1 MPFSVEQALDYL
13 CEAYSKGRLAHAFL
27 VSGPEGS
34 GKLRLTRDLFQT
46 INGETARAADFH
58 QIEPESKSRKILV
71 EQIRELEGHL
81 RMSTAGSRAK
91 FGVVL
96 EADRLMPQA
105 ANAFLKTLE
114 EPPERS
120 VLVLVTALPDALLA
134 TIQSRCIHV
143 PLRSAASAVLTEEET
158 FLVRELSEIV
168 VTSGFSIISALLLA
182 RVFQEA
188 LQRSRARIES
198 EHGELLKRDRA
209 VYKQTTDGAWL
220 EQREQRLATLTESRY
235 VKARANLVL
244 RMIEWLG
251 DVLRIK
257 VGSNQLDLPE
267 HRIAATTLAGR
278 YSTTE
283 LTRRLG
289 ALESLADL
297 FSKNIQESLA
307 IEAVFLKTFGPSRL
321 ERNRRAP

>member
-13 CEAYSKGRLAHAFL
+13 SAAYSKGRLAHAFL

-34 GKLRLTRDLFQT
+34 GKQRLTRDLFQT
-46 INGETARAADFH
+46 INGETARTGDFH

-71 EQIRELEGHL
+71 EQIRELESHL

-114 EPPERS
+114 EPPDRS
-120 VLVLVTALPDALLA
+120 VLVLVTARPDALLA

-143 PLRSAASAVLTEEET
+143 PLRSPASAVLTEEET

-198 EHGELLKRDRA
+198 EHEEVLKRDRA

-235 VKARANLVL
+235 VKARAKLVL

-251 DVLRIK
+251 DGLRIK
-257 VGSNQLDLPE
+257 VGSNHLDLPE
-267 HRIAATTLAGR
+267 YSIAATTLAGR

-283 LTRRLG
+283 LTPRLG

-307 IEAVFLKTFGPSRL
+307 IEAVFLKTLGPSRL